1 MKRIQNFEQEATG
14 RCGREELRAWLPI
27 CLYRAASGDRMTLRW
42 TGTASPSNGFK
53 EIKSLRSSRENFCGV
68 SGCDVICRHVLGH
81 PPNGGV
87 IVRWKRRERVASGGR
102 SRSGRTGPD
111 LIRMR
116 PTHPRAFAPRSA
128 SLSKTART
136 ASSPTLRIMAPGV
149 SSQLPKREVLK
160 LTHSPKM
167 IWPLPFLR
175 MCGLVERK
183 DS

>member
-1 MKRIQNFEQEATG
+1 
-14 RCGREELRAWLPI
+14 
-27 CLYRAASGDRMTLRW
+27 MTLRR

-68 SGCDVICRHVLGH
+68 SGCDLICRHVLGH

-87 IVRWKRRERVASGGR
+87 NVRWKRRERVASGGR

-128 SLSKTART
+128 SLSKTVTSLHRCC
-136 ASSPTLRIMAPGV
+136 PTGYGITLALCAEVRSA
-149 SSQLPKREVLK
+149 LPK
-160 LTHSPKM
+160 
-167 IWPLPFLR
+167 PFVAVIRHEMWKPESFAEML
-175 MCGLVERK
+175 
-183 DS
+183 